1 MGESRE
7 VLDRLTDAVMSGK
20 ADEIA
25 NFYADD
31 ATMMTPDV
39 GEISGRD
46 PIAAYLGEFVRGF
59 SDVSWEPLSKLE
71 SGNTAIDEG
80 YFVGTHTGPLEGPS
94 GETIQPTGKRVRLR
108 ECDVATV
115 ESGRIT
121 SHRFYF
127 DLMQFLHQLGLAPQA

>member
-1 MGESRE
+1 MGEARE
-7 VLDRLTDAVMSGK
+7 VMDRMTDAVMSGK

-39 GEISGRD
+39 GEISGREA
-46 PIAAYLGEFVRGF
+46 IAGYLSEFVQGF

-80 YFVGTHTGPLEGPS
+80 YFLGTHTGPLEGPS

-115 ESGRIT
+115 ENGRIT

-127 DLMQFLHQLGLAPQA
+127 DLMQFLQQLGLAPEA